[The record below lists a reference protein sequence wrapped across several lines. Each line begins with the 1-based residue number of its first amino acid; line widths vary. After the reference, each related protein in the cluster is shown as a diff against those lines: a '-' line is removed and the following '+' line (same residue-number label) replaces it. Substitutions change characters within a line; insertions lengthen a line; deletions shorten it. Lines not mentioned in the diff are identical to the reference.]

1 MTSDPLVGT
10 LLDGRYRVDAQIAS
24 GGMSTVYRGLDARL
38 DRPVA
43 LKVIRPE
50 HASSRAFRTMFL
62 DEARTAAT
70 LAHPNIVPIY
80 DVGEWEGT
88 LYIVMEWVP
97 GQPLSAVEKTLRAQG
112 HLLPVEALVAVGVH
126 ACLALEAVHSL
137 SLPSQGPLNL
147 VHRDVSPH
155 NLLLTG
161 KGVLKLIDFGIA
173 KTLLNQS
180 QTRPGVTKGKAGYV
194 SPEQA
199 LGKPLDG
206 RSDLFSLGV
215 TLYRLASGGTPFD
228 GFPTS
233 MERVDALLS
242 GRFPSLETMRAG
254 LPRSFY
260 DVVSRALHVSPG
272 QRFASA
278 RQMREALE
286 SLARQMGVL
295 IGPDSLSG
303 YVSEEGD
310 TVKEG
315 PSPATPSRAP
325 TQVLAA
331 ASRRFPV
338 WGWAGGALFALVSAA
353 AFGVWQTAPVS
364 APKPVV
370 TAATVAA
377 APPPLPVKE
386 EAVPPAV
393 QPVPE
398 ALVPAPPAA
407 SPPARRRAK
416 AARTVIPEGTGRLRV
431 GATVE
436 CAVHVNGEQW
446 GQTPLDRKLPSGS
459 HDIRFLSPDGQ
470 RGHCVIQ
477 VFPDQTRI
485 VRYDVAR
492 GRCR

>member
-1 MTSDPLVGT
+1 MSFSQGQWFD
-10 LLDGRYRVDAQIAS
+10 RYRIVRLAAF
-24 GGMSTVYRGLDARL
+24 GGMAEVYVAEQHLAQGIV
-38 DRPVA
+38 RPVA

-88 LYIVMEWVP
+88 LYIAMEWVP
-97 GQPLSAVEKTLRAQG
+97 GQPLSSVEKTLRAKGQ
-112 HLLPVEALVAVGVH
+112 LLPVEALVAVGVH
-126 ACLALEAVHSL
+126 ACSALEAVHSL

-180 QTRPGVTKGKAGYV
+180 QTLPGVTKGKAGYV

-215 TLYRLASGGTPFD
+215 TLYRLASGVTPFD

-242 GRFPSLETMRAG
+242 GRFPSLETRRAG

-260 DVVSRALHVSPG
+260 DVVSRALQVSPG

-310 TVKEG
+310 TVREG
-315 PSPATPSRAP
+315 PTPSPRIRVP
-325 TQVLAA
+325 TQVLPERDKRL
-331 ASRRFPV
+331 SIRWWV
-338 WGWAGGALFALVSAA
+338 GGALFALLVAGLG
-353 AFGVWQTAPVS
+353 FWRMRPLPPRRVQPV
-364 APKPVV
+364 
-370 TAATVAA
+370 TVQAVPT
-377 APPPLPVKE
+377 PPPMPVKE

-393 QPVPE
+393 QPLPE
-398 ALVPAPPAA
+398 AIVPAPPA
-407 SPPARRRAK
+407 SPVPARRRAK
-416 AARTVIPEGTGRLRV
+416 AARPVIPEGMGRLRV

-436 CAVHVNGEQW
+436 CAVHVNGEAW
-446 GQTPLDRKLPSGS
+446 GQTPLDRRLQSGS
-459 HDIRFLSPDGQ
+459 HDVLFSSPDGR
-470 RGHCVIQ
+470 RGHCVVQ